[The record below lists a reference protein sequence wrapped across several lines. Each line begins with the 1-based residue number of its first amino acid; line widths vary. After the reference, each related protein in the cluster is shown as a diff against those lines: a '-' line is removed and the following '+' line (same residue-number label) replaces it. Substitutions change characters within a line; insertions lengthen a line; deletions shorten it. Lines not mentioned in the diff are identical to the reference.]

1 MARRLLFRCVGE
13 RAFESKPATQ
23 EKGKKMPS
31 FGPEVMN
38 ALQTAMRFRM
48 KRESLIAGNIANADT
63 PGYRRRDI
71 SFDGVLSTTRARLE
85 RTHPGHLHPGGAA
98 ADPQV
103 ELGPRGTRPDKN
115 GVDLDQEL
123 VTAHRN
129 AGAFIDQANVLAR
142 LSTLVRTAIGQA

>member
-1 MARRLLFRCVGE
+1 
-13 RAFESKPATQ
+13 
-23 EKGKKMPS
+23 MPS
-31 FGPEVMN
+31 FGPGAMD

-71 SFDGVLSTTRARLE
+71 SFDGVLSSTRARLE
-85 RTHPGHLHPGGAA
+85 RTHAGHMNPGGSAS
-98 ADPQV
+98 DPTV

-142 LSTLVRTAIGQA
+142 LSTLVRTAIGQS

>member
-1 MARRLLFRCVGE
+1 
-13 RAFESKPATQ
+13 
-23 EKGKKMPS
+23 MPS
-31 FGPEVMN
+31 FGPEAMN
-38 ALQTAMRFRM
+38 VLQTAMRFRV

-71 SFDGVLSTTRARLE
+71 SFEGVLASTRTRLD
-85 RTHPGHLHPGGAA
+85 RTHPGHLSPGGPAG
-98 ADPQV
+98 DPEV
-103 ELGPRGTRPDKN
+103 ELGPRGTRPDQN

>member
-1 MARRLLFRCVGE
+1 
-13 RAFESKPATQ
+13 
-23 EKGKKMPS
+23 MPS
-31 FGPEVMN
+31 FGPEAMN

-48 KRESLIAGNIANADT
+48 KRESLIAANVANADT

-71 SFDGVLSTTRARLE
+71 SFDGVLSSTRARLE
-85 RTHPGHLHPGGAA
+85 RTHPGHLTPGGTAR
-98 ADPQV
+98 DPKI

-123 VTAHRN
+123 VVAHRN
-129 AGAFIDQANVLAR
+129 SGAFIDQANVLAR

>member
-1 MARRLLFRCVGE
+1 
-13 RAFESKPATQ
+13 
-23 EKGKKMPS
+23 MPS
-31 FGPEVMN
+31 FGPDAMN
-38 ALQTAMRFRM
+38 ALQTAMRFRV

-71 SFDGVLSTTRARLE
+71 SFDGVLSTTRARLD
-85 RTHPGHLHPGGAA
+85 RTHAGHLQPGGTASN
-98 ADPQV
+98 PKV

-142 LSTLVRTAIGQA
+142 LSTLVRTAIGQG

>member
-1 MARRLLFRCVGE
+1 
-13 RAFESKPATQ
+13 
-23 EKGKKMPS
+23 MPS
-31 FGPEVMN
+31 FGPEAMN
-38 ALQTAMRFRM
+38 ALQTAMRFRI

-71 SFDGVLSTTRARLE
+71 SFDGVLSSTRSRME
-85 RTHPGHLHPGGAA
+85 RTHPGHLAPGGTSSN
-98 ADPQV
+98 PKV

>member
-1 MARRLLFRCVGE
+1 
-13 RAFESKPATQ
+13 
-23 EKGKKMPS
+23 MPS
-31 FGPEVMN
+31 FGPEAMN

-85 RTHPGHLHPGGAA
+85 RTQPGHLHPGGTVG
-98 ADPQV
+98 DPKV